1 MKVGAG
7 VKAEVDRFRA
17 VIFKDEYNHE
27 LKLKFVPTRANTI
40 RIYFH
45 DEGMR

>member
-7 VKAEVDRFRA
+7 IKGEVDRFRA
-17 VIFKDEYNHE
+17 VIFKDETQAE
-27 LKLKFVPTRANTI
+27 LKLRFVPTRANAI

-45 DEGMR
+45 DEGRR